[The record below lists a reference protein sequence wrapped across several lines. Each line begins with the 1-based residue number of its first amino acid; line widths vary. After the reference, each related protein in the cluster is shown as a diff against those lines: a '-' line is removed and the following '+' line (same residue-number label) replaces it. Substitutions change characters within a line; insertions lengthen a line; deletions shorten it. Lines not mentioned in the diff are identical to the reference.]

1 MRVRATGST
10 HSRSPLY
17 VDEGNILMDVRNL
30 RRHDGPALEFH
41 PPVSGLPYLALT
53 IVLAV
58 VTVDVA
64 AVFVVVVVVSVVVVV
79 VVIAAA

>member
-1 MRVRATGST
+1 M
-10 HSRSPLY
+10 
-17 VDEGNILMDVRNL
+17 DEGNILMDVRNL

-53 IVLAV
+53 IVLGVA
-58 VTVDVA
+58 TVDVA
-64 AVFVVVVVVSVVVVV
+64 AVFVVVVVVVSVVVVV